1 MPKLIL
7 IADDNVDNILL
18 LRRILKR
25 SGEDLEFIEAQS
37 GREALEL
44 AIRRKPDL
52 ILLDMKMPNMDGY
65 ETAAALRLSEGISS
79 VPVIAVTAQAM
90 LGDKERAIQ
99 AGCNEYLTK
108 PVDPALLVGT
118 VKKFLAL
125 KSVTRGRPFDEE
137 NAEKK

>member
-1 MPKLIL
+1 MPKLVL

-18 LRRILKR
+18 LKRILKR
-25 SGEDLEFIEAQS
+25 AGTEIEFIDAQT
-37 GREALEL
+37 GRDALEL
-44 AIRRKPDL
+44 ALRRKPDL

-79 VPVIAVTAQAM
+79 VPIIAVTAQAM

-108 PVDPALLVGT
+108 PVDPILLIEI
-118 VKKFLAL
+118 VKKYL
-125 KSVTRGRPFDEE
+125 
-137 NAEKK
+137 AEKFVGDDAKKE